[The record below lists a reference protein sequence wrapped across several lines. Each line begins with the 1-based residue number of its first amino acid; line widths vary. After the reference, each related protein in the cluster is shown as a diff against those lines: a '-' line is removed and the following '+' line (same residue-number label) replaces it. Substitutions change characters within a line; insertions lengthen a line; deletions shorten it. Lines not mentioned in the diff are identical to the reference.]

1 MRTLP
6 SVLLS
11 ILIAFFPKCPACC
24 IAYLSMFGSV
34 GLAVT
39 PYVEWLYPLLL
50 ASLGLHLG
58 LLLAKAHRK
67 GYGPVVL
74 SLGGGV
80 LILASRIFL
89 PNQFITITGISLIFA
104 GSLWNSFSG
113 APLKRQ
119 CCTTNPH
126 L

>member
-1 MRTLP
+1 MVALPLNLPNCPITSSTPILALKRPVPGRSSAAGTMRTLP

-58 LLLAKAHRK
+58 LLLAKAHR
-67 GYGPVVL
+67 
-74 SLGGGV
+74 
-80 LILASRIFL
+80 
-89 PNQFITITGISLIFA
+89 
-104 GSLWNSFSG
+104 
-113 APLKRQ
+113 
-119 CCTTNPH
+119 
-126 L
+126 

>member
-1 MRTLP
+1 
-6 SVLLS
+6 
-11 ILIAFFPKCPACC
+11 
-24 IAYLSMFGSV
+24 MFGSV

-74 SLGGGV
+74 SLAGGV
-80 LILASRIFL
+80 LILGSRIFL
-89 PNQFITITGISLIFA
+89 PSKLIMITGISLIFA

-119 CCTTNPH
+119 CCTTNPP